1 MKGNNPGI
9 ALLLL
14 RLIVG
19 IVFLNHGLGQLLG
32 APFAGGGM
40 DGWIAFVAQ
49 IGLPSPVVLA
59 WSWAGIETLGGLAL
73 ILGAGSGVAAL
84 LLAIG
89 MGVAIV
95 KVQLPHGFDVFR
107 YGGPD
112 TRGYEYCLTL
122 LVASLAIVI
131 GGPGVL
137 ALRLKQGD

>member
-14 RLIVG
+14 RFIVG
-19 IVFLNHGLGQLLG
+19 IVFVNHGLGKLLG

-40 DGWIAFVAQ
+40 DGWIAFVVQ

-59 WSWAGIETLGGLAL
+59 WLWAGIETLGGLAL
-73 ILGAGSGVAAL
+73 ILGAGTGVAGL

-95 KVQLPHGFDVFR
+95 KVHLPHGFDVFR
-107 YGGPD
+107 YGSPD
-112 TRGYEYCLTL
+112 ARGYEYSLTL
-122 LVASLAIVI
+122 LIASLAIVI
-131 GGPGVL
+131 GGPGIL
-137 ALRLKQGD
+137 ALRLKPGN